1 MSEEKEEILKVRNSR
16 KLYIPIYLMILILFL
31 AVGFIKISG
40 KEINDLAFKMAIGF
54 SAILILI
61 TELHRL
67 SNSYE
72 INSDALVSSSG
83 ILNKKIRKADLVSI
97 SDVGL
102 NQTLWQRMLGYG
114 NISARMFSQESATN
128 IKNVGNPSN
137 FVDFLGKKMR
147 ERR

>member
-1 MSEEKEEILKVRNSR
+1 MSDEIGEVLKVRISR

-102 NQTLWQRMLGYG
+102 NQTLWQRMIGYG
-114 NISARMFSQESATN
+114 KISARMFSQ
-128 IKNVGNPSN
+128 
-137 FVDFLGKKMR
+137 
-147 ERR
+147 